1 MSEGFMF
8 IDEIVGGNIPREYIP
23 SVEKGFKEAMSGGIQ
38 ADYPVQNIGVRLF
51 DGSYHD
57 VDSDAFSFELCA
69 KLAFRNST
77 RKASPKILEPI
88 MAVEI
93 ITPEEFM
100 GDVIGDLNG
109 RRGIIGKMDNN
120 KEGSVVRAKVPLSE
134 MFGYTTDL
142 RSITQGRATSSMEF
156 AEYSIVPDNVEKEI
170 LESRA

>member
-1 MSEGFMF
+1 
-8 IDEIVGGNIPREYIP
+8 
-23 SVEKGFKEAMSGGIQ
+23 
-38 ADYPVQNIGVRLF
+38 
-51 DGSYHD
+51 
-57 VDSDAFSFELCA
+57 VDSDQVSFELCA
-69 KLAFRNST
+69 KMAFRNST

-88 MAVEI
+88 MDVEI

-120 KEGSVVRAKVPLSE
+120 AEGSVVKAKVPLSE

-156 AEYSIVPDNVEKEI
+156 AEYSIVPDNVEEEI
-170 LESRA
+170 LESRS